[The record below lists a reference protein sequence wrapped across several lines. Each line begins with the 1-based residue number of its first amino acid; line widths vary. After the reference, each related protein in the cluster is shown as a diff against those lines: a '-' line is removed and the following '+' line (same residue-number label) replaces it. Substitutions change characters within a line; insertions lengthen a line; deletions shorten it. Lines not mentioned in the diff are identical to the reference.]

1 MEFILHFFV
10 KYEIPIYL
18 LLAIGVFLSCRSLLR
33 ARHELRES
41 IYGLERETAHRHN
54 SQAVTA
60 LILLVL
66 LALTEMAMKIF
77 LVPNLPASTSL
88 ATPTM
93 NALTTQTG
101 KISQDLTFPVEA
113 QTLTHLPT
121 AYVTGCTPNQIM
133 ISSPKPGELIQ
144 GKVSII
150 GTADIPN
157 FGFFKYE
164 FAPIN
169 TDHWTTIQANREIKD
184 NTELGS
190 WDTSEVP
197 PGDYDLRLVVI
208 DNQGQEFPPCVV
220 PLRVAAP

>member
-1 MEFILHFFV
+1 MEFFLHFFS

-18 LLAIGVFLSCRSLLR
+18 LLAIGIFFSCRSLIR
-33 ARHELRES
+33 ARQEVRES
-41 IYGLERETAHRHN
+41 IYGLERETAHRHTN
-54 SQAVTA
+54 QAVTA

-66 LALTEMAMKIF
+66 LALTEMAIKIF
-77 LVPNLPASTSL
+77 LVPNLPAFASL

-93 NALTTQTG
+93 NALTTQTDT
-101 KISQDLTFPVEA
+101 IPQDLTIQVGA
-113 QTLTHLPT
+113 QTLTQLPT
-121 AYVTGCTPNQIM
+121 AYVSGCTSNRIM
-133 ISSPKPGELIQ
+133 ISSPKPGELIR
-144 GKVSII
+144 GKVSIV
-150 GTADIPN
+150 GTANIPN

-169 TDHWTTIQANREIKD
+169 TDHWITIQANREIKD

-190 WDTSEVP
+190 WDTSEVS

-208 DNQGQEFPPCVV
+208 DNQGQEFPPCTV

>member
-1 MEFILHFFV
+1 MEFILHFFT

-18 LLAIGVFLSCRSLLR
+18 LLAIGVFISCRSILR

-41 IYGLERETAHRHN
+41 IYGLERETAHRRTN
-54 SQAVTA
+54 QAVTA

-77 LVPNLPASTSL
+77 LIPNLPAFASL
-88 ATPTM
+88 STPTM

-101 KISQDLTFPVEA
+101 TISQDLTIPIGM
-113 QTLTHLPT
+113 QTLTQIPT
-121 AYVTGCTPNQIM
+121 AYVSGCTSNQIM

-144 GKVSII
+144 GKVRII

-184 NTELGS
+184 DTELGS

-208 DNQGQEFPPCVV
+208 DNQGQEFPPCIV

>member
-1 MEFILHFFV
+1 M
-10 KYEIPIYL
+10 
-18 LLAIGVFLSCRSLLR
+18 
-33 ARHELRES
+33 RES
-41 IYGLERETAHRHN
+41 IYGLERETAHRHT

-66 LALTEMAMKIF
+66 LALTEMAIKIF
-77 LVPNLPASTSL
+77 LVPNLPAFASL

-101 KISQDLTFPVEA
+101 TISQDLTIPIGA
-113 QTLTHLPT
+113 QTITQFPT
-121 AYVTGCTPNQIM
+121 AYVTGCSSNQIM

-144 GKVSII
+144 GKVIVV
-150 GTADIPN
+150 GTANIPN

-169 TDHWTTIQANREIKD
+169 TDHWITIQANREIKND
-184 NTELGS
+184 TELGS

>member
-1 MEFILHFFV
+1 MEFILHFFI

-18 LLAIGVFLSCRSLLR
+18 LLAIGVVFSCRSLLR

-41 IYGLERETAHRHN
+41 IYGLERETAHRHT

-66 LALTEMAMKIF
+66 LALTEIAMKLF
-77 LVPNLPASTSL
+77 LVPNLPASASL

-101 KISQDLTFPVEA
+101 TISQDLATPIGA
-113 QTLTHLPT
+113 QTLTLLPT
-121 AYVTGCTPNQIM
+121 AHVTGCTANQIM

-169 TDHWTTIQANREIKD
+169 TDHWITIQANRKIKD
-184 NTELGS
+184 ATELGS

-220 PLRVAAP
+220 PLRIAAP